1 MLPEITALKTAEETR
16 GAEPVRGPRAL
27 SPADTPER
35 ARQDQDLL
43 HKLSHQVPGVIYQ
56 FRLYPDG
63 RSCFPYASD
72 AICDIYEVAPEE
84 VREDASAVYALLHP
98 EDHAGV
104 VASIRES
111 AASLTPWQYE
121 YRVMLPKQG
130 MRWRRGEARPERLED
145 GSVLW
150 HGFITDIT
158 DRKQVE
164 QDLRASQ
171 ERYQFVLEATHDHMW
186 VWDIATDRMNWPV
199 SVRESPA
206 LTAAELNTHAAF
218 RRRIH
223 AEDRAAYD
231 ASIKDAL
238 AGGKDGWECEFR
250 LRRAD
255 GTYDWAHGRGRV
267 VRDEQGRVVQMIGA
281 TVDIS
286 GRKNA
291 EAALRER
298 EQRWLLALEGSNTG
312 AWDWDVPSGT
322 VIYARRWKHILGYA
336 EDEIGNTLQDWEKLV
351 HPDDL
356 AAARRAVDAIVSG
369 QTPEYQIEHRLR
381 CRDGSWKW
389 TADRGTTIERQAD
402 GKPRRVVGALIDISD
417 RKQAEADR
425 TRLQAQLMQSQ
436 KMEAIGQLTGGI
448 AHDFNNILGIIMG
461 NVDLAMMHARSDHG
475 ASVTECLTGIQE
487 AGERARDLVKKMLV
501 FSRRRGDADAK
512 PIALQGILSE
522 VKTILARTFPSGIQI
537 AEHIDPDAPLACI
550 DPTDIHQALLNLAIN
565 ARDAIGEHGRIDVT
579 LRHRRKTAEVCS
591 ACREDI
597 RGEYVELT
605 VSDTG
610 AGIAT
615 EDLAWIF
622 EPFFST
628 KEMGKGSGMGLSMV
642 QGIVHKAGGHILVDS
657 IPGGG
662 TSVRMLFVPA
672 AVDPAEEAPR
682 KARQTPSRAATGCR
696 VLLVDDEPALAA
708 ILARTLENSG
718 YRVRVFTDSGAA
730 LQAFR
735 AAPEQF
741 DVLVTDQTMPGLS
754 GDRLACA
761 VMEEK
766 PGIPVI
772 LCTGFSSK
780 VDEETAIALGI
791 TRFLPK
797 PVSTIQLI
805 QAVHQALTT
814 TPDHDAD
821 ASSPSAAKFS

>member
-1 MLPEITALKTAEETR
+1 MLPEINARKPDEETR
-16 GAEPVRGPRAL
+16 GADPVGGPRAL
-27 SPADTPER
+27 SLAGTPER

-43 HKLSHQVPGVIYQ
+43 HKLSRQVPGVIYQ
-56 FRLYPDG
+56 FRCYPDG

-72 AICDIYEVAPEE
+72 AIRDIYEVTPEQ
-84 VREDASAVYALLHP
+84 VREDASVVHALLHP

-104 VASIRES
+104 LASMRES
-111 AASLTPWQYE
+111 AATLTPWQYE
-121 YRVMLPKQG
+121 YRVILPRQG

-171 ERYQFVLEATHDHMW
+171 ERFQLVLEATHDHMW
-186 VWDIATDRMNWPV
+186 VWDIATDRMNWPGR
-199 SVRESPA
+199 VRESSA
-206 LTAAELNTHAAF
+206 LTAAELDTHAAF

-223 AEDRAAYD
+223 AEDRAVYD
-231 ASIKDAL
+231 VSIRDAL

-250 LRRAD
+250 LRRGD

-267 VRDEQGRVVQMIGA
+267 VRDEQGRAVQMIGA

-322 VIYARRWKHILGYA
+322 VIYAQRWKRILGYSD
-336 EDEIGNTLQDWEKLV
+336 EEIGNTVEAWEKLV
-351 HPDDL
+351 HPEDL
-356 AAARRAVDAIVSG
+356 PAARRAVEAVVSG
-369 QTPEYQIEHRLR
+369 QTGEYHAEHRLR
-381 CRDGSWKW
+381 CKDGSWKW
-389 TADRGTTIERQAD
+389 TSDRGTTIERQAD

-425 TRLQAQLMQSQ
+425 AQLQAQLMQSQ
-436 KMEAIGQLTGGI
+436 KMEAIGQLSGGI

-461 NVDLAMMHARSDHG
+461 NIDLAMMHARSAHG
-475 ASVTECLTGIQE
+475 ASVIEYLMGIQE

-501 FSRRRGDADAK
+501 FSRRRGDSDAR

-537 AEHIDPDAPLACI
+537 AEHIDPDAPPVCI
-550 DPTDIHQALLNLAIN
+550 DPTDIHQVMLNLAIN

-642 QGIVHKAGGHILVDS
+642 QGIVHKAGGHILVDTV
-657 IPGGG
+657 PGAG
-662 TSVRMLFVPA
+662 TSVRMLFLPA
-672 AVDPAEEAPR
+672 AAGSDEEASQ
-682 KARQTPSRAATGCR
+682 KACRTPLRAATGRR
-696 VLLVDDEPALAA
+696 VLLVDDEPALAS

-718 YRVRVFTDSGAA
+718 YRVQVFTDSGAA

-735 AAPEQF
+735 AAPEEF

-766 PGIPVI
+766 PGMPVI

-780 VDEETAIALGI
+780 VDEATAIALGI

-814 TPDHDAD
+814 APEQDTDRD
-821 ASSPSAAKFS
+821 ASATAKPY

>member
-1 MLPEITALKTAEETR
+1 MLPETTHLTTADSTR
-16 GAEPVRGPRAL
+16 GAEPLRAPRAISL
-27 SPADTPER
+27 ADAPER

-43 HKLSHQVPGVIYQ
+43 HKLSQQVPGVIYQ

-63 RSCFPYASD
+63 RSCFPYASE
-72 AICDIYEVAPEE
+72 AIREIYEVTPEQ

-98 EDHAGV
+98 EDCAGV
-104 VASIRES
+104 VASIQES
-111 AASLTPWQYE
+111 ASKLTPWRYD
-121 YRVMLPKQG
+121 YRVILPRQG
-130 MRWRRGEARPERLED
+130 TRWRRGDARPERLDD

-158 DRKQVE
+158 DQKKVE
-164 QDLRASQ
+164 QELRDSQ
-171 ERYQFVLEATHDHMW
+171 MRYRLVLEATHDRMW
-186 VWDIATDRMNWPV
+186 VWDIATDAMQWPR
-199 SVRESPA
+199 SAKDSSA
-206 LTAAELNTHAAF
+206 LGAAELDTHAAF
-218 RRRIH
+218 RRRVH
-223 AEDRAAYD
+223 PDDRASYD
-231 ASIKDAL
+231 ASIKAAL
-238 AGGKDGWECEFR
+238 VGGEDGWECEFR

-255 GTYDWAHGRGRV
+255 GTYDWVHGRGRV
-267 VRDEQGRVVQMIGA
+267 VRDEQGRAAQMIGA
-281 TVDIS
+281 TVDIT
-286 GRKNA
+286 GRKNTG
-291 EAALRER
+291 EALRER

-312 AWDWDVPSGT
+312 AWDWDVPSAT
-322 VIYARRWKHILGYA
+322 VIYARRWKHILGYE
-336 EDEIGNTLQDWEKLV
+336 EDEVGNTLEDWERLV

-356 AAARRAVDAIVSG
+356 DAARRAVEAIASG
-369 QTPEYQIEHRLR
+369 RTSEYQTEHRLL
-381 CRDGSWKW
+381 CKDGSWKW
-389 TADRGTTIERQAD
+389 TADRGTTIERLPD
-402 GKPRRVVGALIDISD
+402 GRPKRVVGALIDISD

-425 TRLQAQLMQSQ
+425 AHLQSQLMQAQ

-475 ASVTECLTGIQE
+475 ASVIEYLAGIQE

-501 FSRRRGDADAK
+501 FSRRRGDSDAK
-512 PIALQGILSE
+512 PIALQGIVTE

-537 AEHIDPDAPLACI
+537 AEHIDPDAPLVRI

-579 LRHRRKTAEVCS
+579 LRYRRKTAELCS
-591 ACREDI
+591 ACRDDV

-610 AGIAT
+610 AGIAA
-615 EDLAWIF
+615 EDQARIF
-622 EPFFST
+622 EPFFTT

-642 QGIVHKAGGHILVDS
+642 HGIVHKAGGHILVDTV
-657 IPGGG
+657 PGAG

-672 AVDPAEEAPR
+672 AEGTGEEALP
-682 KARQTPSRAATGCR
+682 KARRTLTRAATGRR
-696 VLLVDDEPALAA
+696 VLLVDDEPALAT
-708 ILARTLENSG
+708 ILARTLENAG
-718 YRVRVFTDSGAA
+718 YRVRVFTDSEEA
-730 LQAFR
+730 LQTFR
-735 AAPEQF
+735 AAPDDY

-754 GDRLACA
+754 GDKLACA

-780 VDEETAIALGI
+780 IDEETAIALGI

-814 TPDHDAD
+814 APEQNGDSSLPDGAH
-821 ASSPSAAKFS
+821 PG

>member
-1 MLPEITALKTAEETR
+1 VAPETTLLKLAEETR
-16 GAEPVRGPRAL
+16 GAESGRAPRAR
-27 SPADTPER
+27 SFGDAPAR
-35 ARQDQDLL
+35 ARQDPDLVQ
-43 HKLSHQVPGVIYQ
+43 KLSQQVPGVIYQ

-63 RSCFPYASD
+63 RSCFPYASE
-72 AICDIYEVAPEE
+72 AIRDIYEVTPEE
-84 VREDASAVYALLHP
+84 VREDASAVFALLHP
-98 EDHAGV
+98 EDYAGV
-104 VASIRES
+104 VASIQES
-111 AASLTPWQYE
+111 AANLTPWQCE
-121 YRVMLPKQG
+121 YRVILPNQG
-130 MRWRRGEARPERLED
+130 MRWRLGDARPEKLDD

-164 QDLRASQ
+164 QELRESQ
-171 ERYQFVLEATHDHMW
+171 KRYQLVIEATHDHMW
-186 VWDIATDRMNWPV
+186 VWDIATDRMQW
-199 SVRESPA
+199 SGGVRESSA
-206 LTAAELNTHAAF
+206 LPAAELDTHAAF

-223 AEDRAAYD
+223 PDDRAAYD

-250 LRRAD
+250 LRRID
-255 GTYDWAHGRGRV
+255 GTHDWVHGRGRV
-267 VRDEQGRVVQMIGA
+267 VRGEQGRAVQMIGA

-322 VIYARRWKHILGYA
+322 VIYARRWKHILGYS
-336 EDEIGNTLQDWEKLV
+336 EEEVGNTLEDWEKLV

-356 AAARRAVDAIVSG
+356 DAARRVVEAIVSG
-369 QTPEYQIEHRLR
+369 QTGEYQTEHRLR
-381 CRDGSWKW
+381 CKDGSWKW

-425 TRLQAQLMQSQ
+425 AQLQAQLMQSQ

-461 NVDLAMMHARSDHG
+461 NVDLAMMHMQSDQKI
-475 ASVTECLTGIQE
+475 SLMECLAGIQE

-501 FSRRRGDADAK
+501 FSRRRSGAETRA
-512 PIALQGILSE
+512 ISLQAIVNE

-537 AEHIDPDAPLACI
+537 AEHIDPDAPSVCI
-550 DPTDIHQALLNLAIN
+550 DSIDIHQALLNLAIN
-565 ARDAIGEHGRIDVT
+565 ARDAIGEHGRIDIT

-597 RGEYVELT
+597 RGEHVELT

-610 AGIAT
+610 AGIAP
-615 EDLAWIF
+615 EDFVRIF
-622 EPFFST
+622 EPFFTT
-628 KEMGKGSGMGLSMV
+628 KAIGKGSGMGLSMV
-642 QGIVHKAGGHILVDS
+642 HGIVHKAGGHILVDTV
-657 IPGGG
+657 PGAG

-672 AVDPAEEAPR
+672 AEGTNEEAPLKKR
-682 KARQTPSRAATGCR
+682 RAPSRAATGRR
-696 VLLVDDEPALAA
+696 VMLVDDEPALAS

-718 YRVRVFTDSGAA
+718 YRVKVFTDSGAA

-735 AAPEQF
+735 AAPEEF

-754 GDRLACA
+754 GDKLACA

-772 LCTGFSSK
+772 LCTGFSSQI
-780 VDEETAIALGI
+780 DEETAIALGI

-814 TPDHDAD
+814 EPRPDTNSNAPTDAK
-821 ASSPSAAKFS
+821 ST